1 MKNSKTATSLFLQVL
16 IISWGAM
23 AWAQSENLVGNP
35 AREVVDDAN
44 NSFIFVFDPEKIKSA
59 DEVRGRA
66 LGLSKA
72 HGAQIR
78 HVFTNALWGFS
89 ATISKQGAARL
100 AANAP
105 FLSYYEPN
113 GVVWAIGKPV
123 APQKRRKP
131 GSGGGGETSE
141 PPQVTPEG
149 IERVGGPVNSAGHA
163 WIIDTGIDLNNADLK
178 VGPGA
183 NFVPRGKNST
193 NDGNG
198 HGTHVAGTIAA
209 IDNEIGVVGV
219 AAGATVHPIRVLNN
233 SGSGTIDGVVAGVDY
248 VAGIAKPEDCVNLSL
263 GASGHFDSLHA
274 AISNA
279 ADSGLRFAIAA
290 GNSSAPA
297 EGFEPAHIE
306 HPNVFVISAVDSNDA
321 FAGFSNYGNP
331 PVDFAAPG
339 VDIVSTKRGGGVT
352 TLSGTSMAAPH
363 VCGVLMVLSSSSNT
377 PDTPYPVS
385 VATGDPDNSD
395 DLPIASI
402 VPGN

>member
-1 MKNSKTATSLFLQVL
+1 
-16 IISWGAM
+16 M
-23 AWAQSENLVGNP
+23 AWAQNGNLVGNP

-44 NSFIFVFDPEKIKSA
+44 NSFIFVFDPAKIKSA
-59 DEVRGRA
+59 DKVRGRA

-72 HGAQIR
+72 HGAQVR
-78 HVFTNALWGFS
+78 HVYTNALWGFS
-89 ATISKQGAARL
+89 ATISKQGAAQL

-131 GSGGGGETSE
+131 GSGT
-141 PPQVTPEG
+141 TPETAEVIPAG
-149 IERVGGPVNSAGHA
+149 ILRVGGPVPSAGDA
-163 WIIDTGIDLNNADLK
+163 WIIDTGIDLSNADLN
-178 VGPGA
+178 VGSGK
-183 NFVPRGKNST
+183 NFILRGKDSE

-209 IDNEIGVVGV
+209 ILGNNIGVAGV

-233 SGSGTIDGVVAGVDY
+233 NGSGTIDGVVAGVDY
-248 VAGIAKPEDCVNLSL
+248 VAGQAKRGDCVNLSL

-290 GNSSAPA
+290 GNSSADA
-297 EGFEPAHIE
+297 NGFEPAHIE
-306 HPNVFVISAVDSNDA
+306 HPNVFTISAVDSTDT

-339 VDIVSTKRGGGVT
+339 VGIVSTQRGGGVT

-363 VCGVLMVLSSSSNT
+363 VCGVLIVLGF
-377 PDTPYPVS
+377 PDNVEVS
-385 VATGDPDNSD
+385 PPNADRVAKGDPDGVD

-402 VPGN
+402 D